1 MLMLCFLH
9 AAFLCQDKFAID
21 EEAEDGWFINKTGG
35 TREKRVA
42 NGLPLDLITGK
53 MQKRLE
59 SDVSSKIHKEEYYDS

>member
-1 MLMLCFLH
+1 MPPFY
-9 AAFLCQDKFAID
+9 A
-21 EEAEDGWFINKTGG
+21 KTNLPSMRRQRTDDSSTRRGD